1 LTQTNSMEV
10 HHSHHSGGHRKNWKE
25 YITEFI
31 MLFAAV
37 TLGFFAENLR
47 EHQIEKNREIQF
59 LQNIH
64 YDLEQDLREIEIT
77 TAFNIEKQLMNDSL
91 VMEYQAKGYQSNLP
105 RFYYLVKNAIIRKFF
120 DHSSSGF
127 TQLKNA
133 GGLRLVEDKS
143 IIQKII
149 GIENTVMIVESLQ
162 ESMDQNLLL
171 LRDELNSILDPVT
184 NNKMNRSQ
192 NLMNR
197 TRPYLLLRRY
207 NYPDDPNPLTTYETK
222 TLSRLI
228 NLCSGPA
235 NTTLHINYYLS
246 RLKQQEEI
254 LNEEILKKFGDR
266 FKD

>member
-10 HHSHHSGGHRKNWKE
+10 HHSHHSGGHKKNWKE

-64 YDLEQDLREIEIT
+64 FDLEQDLKEIEII
-77 TAFNIEKQLMNDSL
+77 TAFNHEKQLMNDSL
-91 VMEYQAKGYQSNLP
+91 VIEFQTKGYQTNLS

-133 GGLRLVEDKS
+133 GGLRLIEDKS

-171 LRDELNSILDPVT
+171 LREELNGVLDPVT

-197 TRPYLLLRRY
+197 TDPYQLLRRY
-207 NYPDDPNPLTTYETK
+207 NYPEDPQPLTTYDRKELGK
-222 TLSRLI
+222 LI
-228 NLCSGPA
+228 NLCSGPV
-235 NTTLHINYYLS
+235 NTTLHINFYLDQ
-246 RLKQQEEI
+246 LKKQEEI
-254 LNEEILKKFGDR
+254 LNDEILKKFGDR

>member
-1 LTQTNSMEV
+1 MEV
-10 HHSHHSGGHRKNWKE
+10 HHSHHSGGHKKNWKE

-31 MLFAAV
+31 MLFTAV

-64 YDLEQDLREIEIT
+64 FDLEQDLKEIKVI

-91 VMEYQAKGYQSNLP
+91 VMSYQTRGYETELP
-105 RFYYLVKNAIIRKFF
+105 RFYYLLKNAIIRKFF
-120 DHSSSGF
+120 DHSASGF

-133 GGLRLVEDKS
+133 GGLRLIEDKS

-149 GIENTVMIVESLQ
+149 AIENTVMIIESLQ
-162 ESMDQNLLL
+162 QSMEQNLLL
-171 LRDELNSILDPVT
+171 LREELNSVLDPVT
-184 NNKMNRSQ
+184 NNQMNRSQ

-197 TRPYLLLRRY
+197 TNPYLLLRRY
-207 NYPDDPNPLTTYETK
+207 NQPIDPQPLTTYDRK
-222 TLSRLI
+222 ALGKLI
-228 NLCSGPA
+228 NLCSGPV
-235 NTTLHINYYLS
+235 NTTLHINFYLQQ
-246 RLKQQEEI
+246 LEQQEKI
-254 LNEEILKKFGDR
+254 LNEEILQKFGKR

>member
-1 LTQTNSMEV
+1 MTQTNSMEV
-10 HHSHHSGGHRKNWKE
+10 HHSHHSGGHKKSWKE

-64 YDLEQDLREIEIT
+64 YDLEQDLKEIKMT
-77 TAFNIEKQLMNDSL
+77 SAFNIEKQLMNDSL
-91 VMEYQAKGYQSNLP
+91 VAAYETKLYEKDLP
-105 RFYYLVKNAIIRKFF
+105 RFYYLLKNAIIRKFF

-149 GIENTVMIVESLQ
+149 GIENTIMIIESLQ
-162 ESMDQNLLL
+162 ASMDQNLLL

-192 NLMNR
+192 NLTYTSSSR
-197 TRPYLLLRRY
+197 ALLRRY
-207 NYPDDPNPLTTYETK
+207 NYPTDPRRLTTYDHDK
-222 TLSRLI
+222 LSRLI
-228 NLCSGPA
+228 NLCSGPV
-235 NTTLHINYYLS
+235 NTTLHINFYLN
-246 RLKQQEEI
+246 RLRLQEEV

>member
-1 LTQTNSMEV
+1 MTQTNSMEV
-10 HHSHHSGGHRKNWKE
+10 HHAHHSGVHKKNWKE

-59 LQNIH
+59 LENIH
-64 YDLEQDLREIEIT
+64 YDLEQDLVEIKNT
-77 TAFNIEKQLMNDSL
+77 TAFNIEKQLLNDSL
-91 VMEYQAKGYQSNLP
+91 VMEYKTKGYESNLP
-105 RFYYLVKNAIIRKFF
+105 RFYYLLKNAIIRKFF
-120 DHSSSGF
+120 DHSTSGF

-133 GGLRLVEDKS
+133 GGLRLIEDKS

-149 GIENTVMIVESLQ
+149 AIENTIMIVESLQ
-162 ESMDQNLLL
+162 ASMDQNLLL
-171 LRDELNSILDPVT
+171 LREEENNFLDPVT

-192 NLMNR
+192 NLLNR
-197 TRPYLLLRRY
+197 NTPYLLLRRY
-207 NYPDDPNPLTTYETK
+207 NYPIDPGPLTTYDLK
-222 TLSRLI
+222 DLRKLI

-235 NTTLHINYYLS
+235 NTTIHINFYLN
-246 RLKQQEEI
+246 RLKSQEEI
-254 LNEEILKKFGDR
+254 LNKEILLKYGNR

>member
-1 LTQTNSMEV
+1 MEV
-10 HHSHHSGGHRKNWKE
+10 HHAHHPSHKKNWKE

-47 EHQIEKNREIQF
+47 EHQVEKNREIQF

-64 YDLEQDLREIEIT
+64 YDLEQDLKEIKLV
-77 TAFNIEKQLMNDSL
+77 TAFNEEKQMMNDSL
-91 VMEYQAKGYQSNLP
+91 VMEYQAKGYQTNLP
-105 RFYYLVKNAIIRKFF
+105 RFYYLLKNAIIRKFF

-149 GIENTVMIVESLQ
+149 ALENTVMVIESLQ
-162 ESMDQNLLL
+162 ASMDQNLLL
-171 LRDELNSILDPVT
+171 LREQLNVVLDPVT
-184 NNKMNRSQ
+184 NNKMNRNQ
-192 NLMNR
+192 NIR
-197 TRPYLLLRRY
+197 VESDPAKLLRRY
-207 NYPDDPNPLTTYETK
+207 KYPENPNPLTTYDTK
-222 TLSRLI
+222 DLGRII
-228 NLCSGPA
+228 NLCAGPV
-235 NTTLHINYYLS
+235 NTTFHINFYLD
-246 RLKQQEEI
+246 RLRVQEED
-254 LNEEILKKFGDR
+254 LNKEILEKYGSR